1 MLNYISA
8 ELYKLRYKKSLFIG
22 IVALLV
28 LESQFFVPAFWIADQ
43 PLKDELLSFL
53 DALLPLG
60 FFLAPVFAVLVFDNQ
75 YGHETLKNEVVF
87 GIPKSRIYLGKLLT
101 AMLVG
106 TVAAVLVV
114 GWYLLLCAL
123 TVGPLVDAQLWAQF
137 LINMTTAW
145 LTWLSA
151 LSFAMCLLFSLGSS
165 TMAMVAAYLVAF
177 LGVPVGIIGTN
188 PDPNYGPALWIKVLV
203 NLFYSAPFKRFWY
216 NFGEIYTP
224 NFQPP
229 LDWSPLWHALLVCA
243 LWVGITTAL
252 GLFFF
257 RRREVK

>member
-22 IVALLV
+22 IVALLA
-28 LESQFFVPAFWIADQ
+28 LESLLFVPALWIADQ

-53 DALLPLG
+53 DALLPMG
-60 FFLAPVFAVLVFDNQ
+60 FFLSPVFAVLVFDNQ
-75 YGHETLKNEVVF
+75 HGCATLKNEVVF
-87 GIPKSRIYLGKLLT
+87 GIPRSRIYLGKLLS

-114 GWYLLLCAL
+114 GWYLLLCTL
-123 TVGPLVDAQLWAQF
+123 SVGPLMEARFWEQF
-137 LINMTTAW
+137 LSNILSAW
-145 LTWLSA
+145 HTWLAA
-151 LSFAMCLLFSLGSS
+151 LAFAMLLLFSLRSS
-165 TMAMVAAYLVAF
+165 VAAMVIAYQVAF
-177 LGVPVGIIGTN
+177 FCVPMGIVGVD
-188 PDPNYGPALWIKVLV
+188 PDPGHGPALWVKVLV
-203 NLFYSAPFKRFWY
+203 NICYSAPFRRFWY
-216 NFGEIYTP
+216 SFGEIYTP

-243 LWVGITTAL
+243 LWVGVTTAL

>member
-22 IVALLV
+22 IVVLLA
-28 LESQFFVPAFWIADQ
+28 LESLFFVPAFWIADQ
-43 PLKDELLSFL
+43 PLKDELLGFL
-53 DALLPLG
+53 DALLPMG
-60 FFLAPVFAVLVFDNQ
+60 FFLSPVFAVLVFDNQ
-75 YGHETLKNEVVF
+75 HGYATLKNEVVF

-114 GWYLLLCAL
+114 GWYLLLSTL
-123 TVGPLVDAQLWAQF
+123 TVGPLMGARLWEQF
-137 LINMTTAW
+137 LINALSAW
-145 LTWLSA
+145 LTWLAA
-151 LSFAMCLLFSLGSS
+151 LSFAMFLLFSLGSS
-165 TMAMVAAYLVAF
+165 TAAMTVAYLVAF
-177 LGVPVGIIGTN
+177 VGVPVGIIGAGEG
-188 PDPNYGPALWIKVLV
+188 PDGPALWIKVSV

-216 NFGEIYTP
+216 NFGDVYTP

-229 LDWSPLWHALLVCA
+229 LDWSPLWYALLVCA
-243 LWVGITTAL
+243 LWVGVTTAL
-252 GLFFF
+252 GLLFF

>member
-8 ELYKLRYKKSLFIG
+8 ELYKLRHKKGFFVG
-22 IVALLV
+22 MVVLLV
-28 LESQFFVPAFWIADQ
+28 LESLLFVPAFWVADL
-43 PLKDELLSFL
+43 PKRDVLLSFL
-53 DALLPLG
+53 DALLPMG
-60 FFLAPVFAVLVFDNQ
+60 FFLSPVFAVLVFDNQ
-75 YGHETLKNEVVF
+75 HGYATLKNEVVF

-101 AMLVG
+101 AALVG
-106 TVAAVLVV
+106 TVAAALML

-165 TMAMVAAYLVAF
+165 TMAMVVAYLVAF

-188 PDPNYGPALWIKVLV
+188 PDPNYGPALWVKVSV
-203 NLFYSAPFKRFWY
+203 NLFYSAPYQRFWFW
-216 NFGEIYTP
+216 FGEVYP
-224 NFQPP
+224 PGFEAP
-229 LDWSPLWHALLVCA
+229 LDWSPLRYALVV
-243 LWVGITTAL
+243 WVVWTGIFTAI
-252 GLFFF
+252 GLLRF
-257 RRREVK
+257 RRREIK